1 MKEGQKREG
10 RRDEFSLEEG
20 IRPRHFYKSQAYPIV
35 LITAGTDVG
44 LPLPMCM

>member
-20 IRPRHFYKSQAYPIV
+20 IRPRHFYKS
-35 LITAGTDVG
+35 
-44 LPLPMCM
+44 LPSIPHCSYHSRN